1 MRINKNIILSGL
13 LLLCAL
19 NLFFMHI
26 NVLSVSQIEDPLDG
40 ISWVDNVFRVI
51 LDVWIIFAIFVLLA
65 CGRLRIAILVTFI
78 VTYIW
83 SFSNVLY
90 SRFFYHYITLSSIC
104 EVGAVADGLVI
115 NSMIAGIRFI
125 DFYYVMVL
133 LFFFWLNRRC
143 TFPDVKLLRYMRI
156 WVTFFLFIYVFDLA
170 SHVLYCVSQPELR
183 YWGYCK
189 RRIGRRVFGQN
200 HFFALPIYAHFHNG
214 SIKSLILES
223 FMTIRG
229 EIELNDMQTNCI
241 LETLKQSEKSMIKS
255 VRNGEIKN
263 LIFVLIESQMSFV
276 IDKIVDG
283 KEITPYLNS
292 LKSDSSVYYNG
303 HVRPNITI
311 GESSDGQ
318 YVYMT
323 GILPLRSIL
332 TVSKACKKK
341 LPGLPRQLR
350 KVGIKHSRMI
360 LPTSPSLWRQDE
372 MCQQYGFEKLYS
384 SNDYPSE
391 HKQTL
396 TDKQVFE
403 LAEKLD
409 SEESDT
415 PFFSIVLTASMHQ
428 PYNRLLDSSFEIN
441 DSSIDEELKFYLNA
455 CHYTDEAI
463 GNYLVSL
470 KNKGLYNNSII
481 VIASD
486 HHVHSTDFG
495 GGISTDIPL
504 FIINGDFNG
513 SYAGACNQLDV
524 YTTIVDMM
532 NVPNPWPGLGYS
544 LLNPKYNNID
554 LNKRWDVSEWLL
566 LSNFFDSSRMCYW

>member
-1 MRINKNIILSGL
+1 MIVFMKLFKYKIVYGL
-13 LLLCAL
+13 LMLCAL

-26 NVLSVSQIEDPLDG
+26 NVLFVSQIEEPLDG
-40 ISWVDNVFRVI
+40 ISWIDNVCRVL
-51 LDVWIIFAIFVLLA
+51 LDVCLFFAISVVLM
-65 CGRLRIAILVTFI
+65 CGRLRLSIIMTFI

-83 SFSNVLY
+83 SFSNVIY

-104 EVGAVADGLVI
+104 EVGALDDGLVI
-115 NSMIAGIRFI
+115 DSLMAGIRVS
-125 DFYYVMVL
+125 DSYYVL
-133 LFFFWLNRRC
+133 ALFLFIWLYRRC
-143 TFPDVKLLRYMRI
+143 TFPDVMLLRYIRI
-156 WVTFFLFIYVFDLA
+156 CVTILISIYVLDLV

-229 EIELNDMQTNCI
+229 EMELNEIQRDYI
-241 LETLKQSEKSMIKS
+241 LEALKQSEESMVKT
-255 VRNGEIKN
+255 VRDEKIKN
-263 LIFVLIESQMSFV
+263 LIFILVESQMSFV
-276 IDKIVDG
+276 IDKMVDG

-303 HVRPNITI
+303 NVRPNITI

-318 YVYMT
+318 YIYMT
-323 GILPLRSIL
+323 GVLPLRSIL

-341 LPGLPRQLR
+341 LPGLPKQLK
-350 KVGIKHSRMI
+350 KVGIEHSRMI

-372 MCQQYGFEKLYS
+372 MCQQYGFEHLYS
-384 SNDYPSE
+384 SNDYPGE

-403 LAEKLD
+403 LAGKLD
-409 SEESDT
+409 SEESDA

-428 PYNRLLDSSFEIN
+428 PYNRLLDPSFEIN
-441 DSSIDEELKFYLNA
+441 DPSIDEELKCYLNA

-463 GNYLVSL
+463 GSYLNSL
-470 KNKGLYNNSII
+470 KNKKLYNNSII

-504 FIINGDFNG
+504 FIINLDHPSLYVGP
-513 SYAGACNQLDV
+513 CNQLDV
-524 YTTIVDMM
+524 YTTIVDIM
-532 NVPNPWPGLGYS
+532 NIPNSWPGLGYS
-544 LLNPKYNNID
+544 LLITQRHRD
-554 LNKRWDVSEWLL
+554 T
-566 LSNFFDSSRMCYW
+566 